1 MATASNTSNH
11 ALKAK
16 SRLNQTKPVP
26 PPSLPHSSLS
36 TSSSSS
42 QFDQFKAI
50 ESKKRLLS
58 SFSMP
63 HKKPQL
69 MAFLNSSPYH
79 SQTFSDEIVVEGS
92 VSIDY
97 EIPESVLSKLDL
109 LSNDLMNLD
118 YPSRDFSQFAA
129 DSLIGDIACAVDS
142 VRNPKQ
148 NSSFLADLVLDLG
161 TRVGVLLLRC
171 VYMGVPVE
179 IREKIEGLIGDLMS
193 LESLESCQ
201 NFRVIDVMVQIK
213 CGSNQEFRFALLG
226 LILLIRG
233 GVIREELIEE
243 EGIVQILLNRLG
255 SSKQSERLT
264 IIVILRCLVFES
276 VQYKEKM
283 TEPRHLSILVRS
295 LTRDVG
301 ERREAVGLLS
311 DLLEVPGVRRR
322 IGRIQGCIV
331 MLVSLLNGDD
341 VLASRDARNVL
352 CALSSNTQDVLHM
365 AEAGYFKP
373 LVKQLKE
380 GSDMSKILMATALSK
395 MELTD
400 QSRTVLGD
408 EGSMEPLIKMI
419 TSGKLEAKLSAL
431 GALQNLSSLTK
442 NVRLLVNL
450 GIIEPL
456 LQLLFSV
463 TSVLM
468 TLQEPA
474 SAILASIAKS
484 ESVLVNQAVVQHML
498 SLLSLS
504 SPAVQYHLLCAL
516 NSMTS
521 HSNASKIRVKLK
533 ENDAIQLLLPF
544 LTESKVK
551 VRTIALHLLYNL
563 SLDISEDFSEQ
574 LGETYLDIIVNII
587 SASTSEDE
595 KTAAVGILNNLPVS
609 DKKATDI
616 LKKAHL
622 LPILV
627 SMLGSSTINLTT
639 TSNLL
644 IENITGV
651 LIRFTVPW
659 DKKLQQLSAEHG
671 VISQL
676 VKVLSTGSPIAM
688 SRAATSLAQLSQ
700 NSLSLSKSRPSRWLC
715 AAPAN
720 SHCEVH
726 GGHCSIKGSFCLVK
740 AGAISPL
747 IQILEGKVRDADE
760 AVLSAL
766 ATVLHDEIWECGS
779 NAIAR
784 ASGVAAILRVLAV
797 GNVKAQQKALWMLE
811 RIFRVDA
818 LKVEFG
824 ESAQVLLIDLAQ
836 KGDISLKSTSAMIM
850 AQLELLQMQS
860 SYF

>member
-1 MATASNTSNH
+1 
-11 ALKAK
+11 
-16 SRLNQTKPVP
+16 
-26 PPSLPHSSLS
+26 
-36 TSSSSS
+36 
-42 QFDQFKAI
+42 
-50 ESKKRLLS
+50 
-58 SFSMP
+58 MP

-69 MAFLNSSPYH
+69 MAFLNSSPNH

-92 VSIDY
+92 VSIDSQ
-97 EIPESVLSKLDL
+97 IPESVLAKLDL
-109 LSNDLMNLD
+109 LSNDLMNLHC
-118 YPSRDFSQFAA
+118 PSRDFPQFVA
-129 DSLIGDIACAVDS
+129 DSLIGDIANAVDS
-142 VRNPKQ
+142 VRNPRQ
-148 NSSFLADLVLDLG
+148 YPSFLADLVLDLG
-161 TRVGVLLLRC
+161 IHVGVLLLRC
-171 VYMGVPVE
+171 VYLGVPVE

-193 LESLESCQ
+193 LETCQ
-201 NFRVIDVMVQIK
+201 NFRVSDVLVQLK
-213 CGSNQEFRFALLG
+213 YGSNQEFRFALLG
-226 LILLIRG
+226 LIVLIRG
-233 GVIREELIEE
+233 GVIGEELIEE
-243 EGIVQILLNRLG
+243 EGIVQILLNRWG

-264 IIVILRCLVFES
+264 IIVILRCLAFEN

-283 TEPRHLSILVRS
+283 IEPEQLSILVRS

-311 DLLEVPGVRRR
+311 DLLEVSGVRRR

-341 VLASRDARNVL
+341 VLASRAAGKVL

-380 GSDMSKILMATALSK
+380 GMPIMTSYKIQDLSILEISHQAPSDAENLDLRVGSDMSKILMATALSR

-442 NVRLLVNL
+442 NVQLLVNL

-484 ESVLVNQAVVQHML
+484 ESVLVNQAVAKHML

-516 NSMTS
+516 NSITS

-544 LTESKVK
+544 LTDSKVK
-551 VRTIALHLLYNL
+551 VRTVALNLLYNL
-563 SLDISEDFSEQ
+563 SLDISDDLYEQ
-574 LGETYLDIIVNII
+574 LGETYLDIIVNVI
-587 SASTSEDE
+587 STSKSEDE
-595 KTAAVGILNNLPVS
+595 RTAAVGILNNLPVRN
-609 DKKATDI
+609 KKATEI
-616 LKKAHL
+616 LKKARL

-627 SMLGSSTINLTT
+627 SILGSSFINSTT
-639 TSNLL
+639 TGNLL
-644 IENITGV
+644 VENIIGV

-671 VISQL
+671 VTSQL
-676 VKVLSTGSPIAM
+676 VKVLSTGSPTAI

-726 GGHCSIKGSFCLVK
+726 GDHCSIKDSFCLVK

-760 AVLSAL
+760 PVLSAL
-766 ATVLHDEIWECGS
+766 ATLLQEEIWENGS

-784 ASGVAAILRVLAV
+784 ASGVPAILRVLEV

-811 RIFRVDA
+811 RIFRVEA
-818 LKVEFG
+818 LRAEYG

-836 KGDISLKSTSAMIM
+836 KGDITLKSRSAKIM

>member
-1 MATASNTSNH
+1 M
-11 ALKAK
+11 
-16 SRLNQTKPVP
+16 P
-26 PPSLPHSSLS
+26 P
-36 TSSSSS
+36 
-42 QFDQFKAI
+42 
-50 ESKKRLLS
+50 
-58 SFSMP
+58 
-63 HKKPQL
+63 KKPQL

-97 EIPESVLSKLDL
+97 EIPESVLAKLDL

-118 YPSRDFSQFAA
+118 YPSRDFPQFAA

-142 VRNPKQ
+142 VRNLKQ

-171 VYMGVPVE
+171 VYMGVPLE

-201 NFRVIDVMVQIK
+201 NFGVIDVMVQIK

-283 TEPRHLSILVRS
+283 TEPGHLSMLVRS

-373 LVKQLKE
+373 FVKQLKDA

-484 ESVLVNQAVVQHML
+484 ESVLVNQAVARHML

-627 SMLGSSTINLTT
+627 SMLGSSTINSTT

-644 IENITGV
+644 VENITGV
-651 LIRFTVPW
+651 LIRFTLPW

-747 IQILEGKVRDADE
+747 IQILEGNVRDADE

-766 ATVLHDEIWECGS
+766 ATVLHDEIWEYGS
-779 NAIAR
+779 NVIAR
-784 ASGVAAILRVLAV
+784 ASGMPAILRVLAV